1 MTRSEDC
8 SLTSQTISNSATNDL
23 PTPAIPSSTP
33 TDSRHDDPMSAL
45 MHDLFEEGGLLNSS
59 SSCSVLTQ
67 QLEIGTQQQQQLQHS
82 HPLIQDRC
90 FDAFYYFFF
99 TSQPFVLPKEPF
111 LHLAKETNMSLLI
124 ATMRWIGSLY
134 VEVSSVERDQLFQQA
149 ITKVYDAHTPRDGF
163 LVQSM
168 MLLTIGLDGQGQQK
182 RARDLLADAQAL
194 ALETKMNVQSFAQ
207 MNSRGNPTL
216 AESWRRTWWNLYV
229 TDAMISGV
237 HRITN
242 FALFDVPAR
251 VEIPCEESE
260 YMFGVSHSFLM
271 FASPMCSHF
280 ETENSSSLDSRG
292 FVG

>member
-1 MTRSEDC
+1 MTS
-8 SLTSQTISNSATNDL
+8 SLTSQPISNSATNDL

-33 TDSRHDDPMSAL
+33 TDSRHDDPMFAL
-45 MHDLFEEGGLLNSS
+45 MHDLFEEDGLLNSS
-59 SSCSVLTQ
+59 PSCSVLTQ
-67 QLEIGTQQQQQLQHS
+67 QLEIGTQQQQHS
-82 HPLIQDRC
+82 HHLIQDRC

-111 LHLAKETNMSLLI
+111 LHLAKETDMSLLI
-124 ATMRWIGSLY
+124 VTMRWIGSLY

-149 ITKVYDAHTPRDGF
+149 ITKVHDAHTPRDGF
-163 LVQSM
+163 MVQSL
-168 MLLTIGLDGQGQQK
+168 MLLTIGIDGQGQQ
-182 RARDLLADAQAL
+182 RHARDLLADAQAL
-194 ALETKMNVQSFAQ
+194 ALEMKMNAQSFAHT
-207 MNSRGNPTL
+207 NSRGNPTL

-242 FALFDVPAR
+242 FALFDVPAQ

-260 YMFGVSHSFLM
+260 YMFGVSHSLLM
-271 FASPMCSHF
+271 FASPMCSHS